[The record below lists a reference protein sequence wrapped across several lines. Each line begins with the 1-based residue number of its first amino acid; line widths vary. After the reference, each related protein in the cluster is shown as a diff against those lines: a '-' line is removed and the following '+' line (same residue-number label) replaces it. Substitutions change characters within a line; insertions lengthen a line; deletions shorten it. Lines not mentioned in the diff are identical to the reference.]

1 MRADSPPGIQE
12 NNVLDRREFLA
23 TAAAAA
29 LAASPIARAAAQK
42 RGFAEQAY
50 AKAIVIDALGGPG
63 GFEPDLPDGDL
74 SANALADVK
83 ASGVT
88 AVNLTVNSVGNGPGK
103 FEETVGGIAYAE
115 QQITDHPDHF
125 MKILTAR
132 DLAAAKSAGRMGLIY
147 GFQDTSALDGQLGR
161 LTMFHSLGVR
171 IVQPCY
177 NRRNLMGDGCLEPAD
192 GGLSTLGREL
202 VAEINK
208 LKILLDLSHAGART
222 QSDGIAASKSPMAI
236 THTGCRALVDVPRNT
251 HDREL
256 KALADRGGVVGI
268 YFMPFLRASGQPH
281 AEDLIRHLEHAVNVC
296 GEDHVG
302 LGSDVG
308 ISGIKLD
315 EKYAAFQRKFFEDRA
330 KAGIAAPGEAADVF
344 NLVPEYNDA
353 RRFFTLANDLTDRG
367 WPAMRVEK
375 ILGANFV
382 RLFGEVWG

>member
-1 MRADSPPGIQE
+1 
-12 NNVLDRREFLA
+12 VFDRREFLTSA
-23 TAAAAA
+23 VAAA
-29 LAASPIARAAAQK
+29 LATSPIARAAAPK
-42 RGFAEQAY
+42 RSFAEQAY
-50 AKAIVIDALGGPG
+50 SKAIVIDALGGPG
-63 GFEPDLPDGDL
+63 GYDPDLPDDADL
-74 SANALADVK
+74 SPSMLADVK

-88 AVNLTVNSVGNGPGK
+88 AANLTVNSVGNGPDK
-103 FEETVGGIAYAE
+103 FEETVSSIAFSE
-115 QQITDHPDHF
+115 QMITANPDHF
-125 MKILTAR
+125 MKVLTAR
-132 DLAAAKSAGRMGLIY
+132 DLATAKSTGRMGLIY
-147 GFQDTSALDGQLGR
+147 GFQDTSALEGQLDR
-161 LTMFHSLGVR
+161 LKLFYGLGVR
-171 IVQPCY
+171 IVQPVY

-202 VAEINK
+202 IGEINK

-222 QSDGIAASKSPMAI
+222 QAEGIAASKAPMAI

-281 AEDLIRHLEHAVNVC
+281 AEDLIRHLEHAVNIC

-302 LGSDVG
+302 LGTDG
-308 ISGIKLD
+308 DISGIKLD

-330 KAGIAAPGEAADVF
+330 KAGVAAPGEAADVF

-353 RRFFTLANDLTDRG
+353 RRFFTLANDLSDRG
-367 WPAMRVEK
+367 WPAKRIEK

-382 RLFGEVWG
+382 RLFSEVWG